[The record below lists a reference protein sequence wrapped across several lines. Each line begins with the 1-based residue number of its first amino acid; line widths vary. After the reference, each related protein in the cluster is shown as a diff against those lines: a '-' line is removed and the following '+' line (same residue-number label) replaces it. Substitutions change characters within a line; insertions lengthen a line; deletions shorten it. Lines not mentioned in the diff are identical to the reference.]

1 MNKTSPDTTPPPAT
15 YLSDTLLSQTPLR
28 AAITR
33 AYRLPEPKCLPALIP
48 LARQGY
54 AHAQDEVQNLARELV
69 QKLRKKGLGSG
80 VDGLIHEYSLS
91 SQEGI
96 ALMCLAEALLRIPDA
111 ATRDALIRDKI
122 SQGEWKKHLNKRS
135 MFVSAATWGLML
147 TGRLVS
153 TSSEE
158 KMDSAIK
165 RLLAKGGEPLIR
177 RGVNM
182 AMRLMGEHFVCGE
195 SIHEALKN
203 ARTWENKG
211 FTYSYDMLGEA
222 AMTHADAEG
231 YYKAYES
238 AIHAIGQHAAG
249 QGLYRGAG
257 ISIKLSA
264 LHPRY
269 ERAQYARVMDELL
282 PRVKALTMLAR
293 EYDIGLNIDA
303 EEADRLEISLDI
315 LEALCQDPDLAGWN
329 GIGFVIQAYQKRAP
343 YVIDYVTDLGR
354 RTEHRLMIRLVKG
367 AYWDTEIKN
376 AQVEGLDGY
385 PVFTRKVYTDV
396 SYLAC
401 AHKLLSAPDAVFPQ
415 FATHN
420 AHTLA
425 AIYHMAGPDFSEGQY
440 EFQCLHGMGEPL
452 YEEVVGP
459 QSEGKLARPCRIY
472 APVGTHKT
480 LLAYLVRRLLEN
492 GANSSFVNRIADEE
506 VSIAELI
513 RDPIQEAESIHPLG
527 EPHPMIPLPRDLY
540 RAQGEPRANSKGT
553 DLSDEQTL
561 RSLSAFLLESSQQD
575 WTAQP
580 TLVSRRIEPQTP
592 KAASFADRWHDV
604 RNPANHLDIVGQ
616 AMFSDE
622 AQLQATV
629 ERAATAMESWQHT
642 TAQERAQLLL
652 KAADLL
658 EERQYL
664 LIGLIVREAG
674 KTYMNAINE
683 IREAVDFLRYYAKRS
698 VAHFDP
704 NTHRPLGPVACISP
718 WNFPLAIFLGQVSA
732 ALAAGNTVIAK
743 PAEQTTLIGAQ
754 GVQLL
759 HDAGF
764 PGDVIQLLPGA
775 GDIGAALVDNAHI
788 QAVMFTG
795 STEVAQSIAGTLS
808 KRPAANGQP
817 IPLIAETGGLN
828 TLIVD
833 SSALPEQVTADVLDS
848 AFDSAGQ
855 RCSALRILCIQED
868 VADTMLTMITGAMHE
883 LTVANPDRLDAD
895 VGPVIDNEAQ
905 ETICTHIESMRTAGF
920 RVEQTKEDPACEYG
934 TFVPPTLIHIDDIS
948 DVKKEIF
955 GPVLHVLTYQS
966 QELDTLVDK
975 INAAGYGLT
984 FGVHSRI
991 DEHIDALTQRIQAG
1005 NIYVNRNIVGAIV
1018 GVQPFGGEGLSGTGP
1033 KAGGPLYLNR
1043 LLSQRAEP
1051 IVLDGQVDT
1060 FSFNSVLASYV
1071 HWLERSSLDSAQQA
1085 LPAVQDIQA
1094 NSLFEKQAELPG
1106 PTGELNIYRLVG
1118 RGTVVCLPATEQGLL
1133 IQIGTALATGN
1144 DLILCAHQGEALSAE
1159 ALTRLVDALPE
1170 SVQEQISFTPEL
1182 SQALNGRVGGVLFE
1196 GAHDELNPLAQKLA
1210 AHPGPIL
1217 QPQGRTPQ
1225 ELSSGQ
1231 YYRQELL
1238 LAERALSINTAAAGG
1253 NATLMAVV

>member
-1 MNKTSPDTTPPPAT
+1 VMN
-15 YLSDTLLSQTPLR
+15 
-28 AAITR
+28 
-33 AYRLPEPKCLPALIP
+33 
-48 LARQGY
+48 
-54 AHAQDEVQNLARELV
+54 
-69 QKLRKKGLGSG
+69 
-80 VDGLIHEYSLS
+80 
-91 SQEGI
+91 
-96 ALMCLAEALLRIPDA
+96 
-111 ATRDALIRDKI
+111 
-122 SQGEWKKHLNKRS
+122 
-135 MFVSAATWGLML
+135 
-147 TGRLVS
+147 
-153 TSSEE
+153 
-158 KMDSAIK
+158 
-165 RLLAKGGEPLIR
+165 
-177 RGVNM
+177 
-182 AMRLMGEHFVCGE
+182 
-195 SIHEALKN
+195 
-203 ARTWENKG
+203 
-211 FTYSYDMLGEA
+211 
-222 AMTHADAEG
+222 
-231 YYKAYES
+231 
-238 AIHAIGQHAAG
+238 
-249 QGLYRGAG
+249 
-257 ISIKLSA
+257 
-264 LHPRY
+264 
-269 ERAQYARVMDELL
+269 ELL
-282 PRVKALTMLAR
+282 PRVKALTVLAR
-293 EYDIGLNIDA
+293 KYDIGLNIDA

-315 LEALCQDPDLAGWN
+315 LEALCQDPDLAGWD

-343 YVIDYVTDLGR
+343 YVIDYVIDLGR
-354 RTEHRLMIRLVKG
+354 RTQHRLMIRLVKG

-376 AQVEGLDGY
+376 TQVQGLDGY

-401 AHKLLSAPDAVFPQ
+401 AKKLLDAPDAVFPQ

-425 AIYHMAGPDFSEGQY
+425 AIYHMAGPDFTEGQY

-452 YEEVVGP
+452 YAEVVGP
-459 QSEGKLARPCRIY
+459 RNEGKLDRPCRIY

-492 GANSSFVNRIADEE
+492 GANSSFVNRIADED
-506 VSIAELI
+506 VSIDELI
-513 RDPIQEAESIHPLG
+513 RDPIQETESIHPLG

-540 RAQGEPRANSKGT
+540 RAQGEPRANSEGT
-553 DLSDEQTL
+553 DLSDEDTL
-561 RSLSAFLLESSQQD
+561 RSLSTVLLESSQRD
-575 WTAQP
+575 WVAQP
-580 TLVSRRIEPQTP
+580 TLVTQRVAIDSDGTDTP
-592 KAASFADRWHDV
+592 NERWHAV
-604 RNPANHLDIVGQ
+604 RNPANHQDTVGQ
-616 AMFSDE
+616 AMFSDTT
-622 AQLQATV
+622 QLQASAD
-629 ERAATAMESWQHT
+629 RAAIAMKTWQHT

-698 VAHFDP
+698 VEYFDP
-704 NTHRPLGPVACISP
+704 EMHRPLGPVACISP

-775 GDIGAALVDNAHI
+775 GDIGAALVANTHI

-795 STEVAQSIAGTLS
+795 STQVAQSIARTVSERSG
-808 KRPAANGQP
+808 AHGQP

-828 TLIVD
+828 ALVVD
-833 SSALPEQVTADVLDS
+833 SSALPEQVTGDVLDS

-868 VADTMLTMITGAMHE
+868 VANTMLTMITGAMHE
-883 LTVANPDRLDAD
+883 LKVANPDLLATD
-895 VGPVIDNEAQ
+895 VGPVIDSEAQ
-905 ETICTHIESMRTAGF
+905 DTIRTHIDKMRAAGF
-920 RVEQTKEDPACEYG
+920 TVEQVQADAACDYG
-934 TFVPPTLIHIDDIS
+934 TYVPPTLIHINDIS
-948 DVKKEIF
+948 DVEKEIF
-955 GPVLHVLTYQS
+955 GPVLHVLTYKS
-966 QELDTLVDK
+966 QELDTLLDK

-991 DEHIDALTQRIQAG
+991 DEHIDALTQHIHAG

-1051 IVLDGQVDT
+1051 IHLDGQVET
-1060 FSFNSVLASYV
+1060 FAFNSVLANYL
-1071 HWLERSSLDSAQQA
+1071 HWLEQSPLESAQQA
-1085 LPAVQDIQA
+1085 LPGVQQLQA
-1094 NSLFEKQAELPG
+1094 NSLFGKQTELPG

-1118 RGTVVCLPATEQGLL
+1118 RGTVVCLPTTEHGLL

-1159 ALTRLVDALPE
+1159 ALTRLVNALPE
-1170 SVQEQISFTPEL
+1170 SVQEQISFATDL
-1182 SQALNGRVGGVLFE
+1182 SQALNGRMGGVLFE
-1196 GAHDELNPLAQKLA
+1196 GAHNELNTLAQKLA
-1210 AHPGPIL
+1210 NHSGPIL
-1217 QPQGRTPQ
+1217 QPQGCTPQ
-1225 ELSSGQ
+1225 ELLAGQ

-1253 NATLMAVV
+1253 NATLMAVI